1 MIKKLMFFSIP
12 LDFIKPGEKLEFD
25 LYVNSSTLEG
35 RERYYRIL
43 KHGHE
48 LTAEFFDIHIKKHD
62 HLYVPEQQRKK
73 YLNTVTSS
81 QKDTSAKVEVLKSI
95 AIDHMIHVFEGED
108 RSETILSH
116 IERSKDVVDSIVE
129 LIQHQSMKDL
139 YAVISELGFHDC
151 YTYDHSINVCMYS
164 IIFYKFLKPQASKF
178 ELTTAGLS
186 GLLHDLGKL
195 RVSNKI
201 LNNVGVLNEWDF
213 AVIKK
218 HPEYGAELL
227 QNCDCKNI
235 SSEMLS
241 EIQKVIL
248 EHHENI
254 NGTGYP
260 KKLKGEE
267 ISFLSKM
274 VAIIDFF
281 DAVTTKRS
289 YHEPLNVKDALSL
302 MHKSVGKKIDKVIFN
317 EFRRSIFVLSDGR
330 QDISV
335 GDDFDPCKP
344 YAELP
349 IVKIPTRKT
358 SISLRTGEAIKEVDP
373 RKKAS

>member
-12 LDFIKPGEKLEFD
+12 LDFIKPGERLEFD

-43 KHGHE
+43 KHGQE
-48 LTAEFFDIHIKKHD
+48 LTAEFFDIHIKKHS

-73 YLNTVTSS
+73 YLNSVTSS
-81 QKDTSAKVEVLKSI
+81 LRDTSTKVEVLKSI
-95 AIDHMIHVFEGED
+95 AIDHMIHVFEGGD

-116 IERSKDVVDSIVE
+116 IERSKEVVDSIVD

-139 YAVISELGFHDC
+139 YATLSELGFHDC

-227 QNCDCKNI
+227 TNCDCESI
-235 SSEMLS
+235 SSEMLN
-241 EIQKVIL
+241 EIQKVIM

-317 EFRRSIFVLSDGR
+317 EFRRSIFVLSDGK

-335 GDDFDPCKP
+335 GDDFDPCRP

-349 IVKIPTRKT
+349 IVKIPVQKT